1 MYVDYETFANSAF
14 GGMTA
19 DEYEKAAPLADLLI
33 DHYTLGRVGRCFEQ
47 GHDLPASVETAYCAI
62 AAAVPAAV
70 EESATTG
77 GKLTSFSN
85 GVNSYGFSADGNV
98 LNALTERTE
107 WVLSALPVEWVS
119 AAVCYEGGC
128 HA

>member
-1 MYVDYETFANSAF
+1 MYVDFDTYSASAF

-70 EESATTG
+70 EESTTAG

-107 WVLSALPVEWVS
+107 WVLSALPVQWVS

>member
-1 MYVDYETFANSAF
+1 MYVDFDTFANSAF

-70 EESATTG
+70 EESTTTG

-128 HA
+128 HV